1 MTNVPSNPNPLY
13 RNALE
18 PLVVEESQRQL
29 QQLPPKMLGSLKPEQ
44 VLAQVV
50 AYALNRLPALYAT
63 SDRGWQFQQQQAQ
76 KLRPQIVMA
85 VRQGFAAVQ
94 RDPLTPV
101 WNDAPE
107 PEPQEMDTNEK
118 RVQARR
124 RIASYR
130 SFNV

>member
-1 MTNVPSNPNPLY
+1 MSNVPSNPNPLY

-29 QQLPPKMLGSLKPEQ
+29 QQLPPKMLGSLKPDR

-63 SDRGWQFQQQQAQ
+63 SDRGWQFQQHQAQ

-101 WNDAPE
+101 WDDAPE
-107 PEPQEMDTNEK
+107 PEPQEMDTNQK
-118 RVQARR
+118 RTEARR

-130 SFNV
+130 AING

>member
-1 MTNVPSNPNPLY
+1 MSNVPSNHIPLY

-18 PLVVEESQRQL
+18 PLVLEESQRQL
-29 QQLPPKMLGSLKPEQ
+29 QKLPAKMLGSLKPAQ

-107 PEPQEMDTNEK
+107 PEPEATNTSE
-118 RVQARR
+118 RQAQARR
-124 RIASYR
+124 RIAAYR

>member
-29 QQLPPKMLGSLKPEQ
+29 QQFPPKMLGSLKPER

-63 SDRGWQFQQQQAQ
+63 SDRGWQFQQHQAQ

-101 WNDAPE
+101 WDDAPQPE
-107 PEPQEMDTNEK
+107 PEPSDTNE
-118 RVQARR
+118 RRLQARR

-130 SFNV
+130 SLKG

>member
-1 MTNVPSNPNPLY
+1 MTNVPSNPTPLY

-29 QQLPPKMLGSLKPEQ
+29 RQLPAKMLGSLKPEQ
-44 VLAQVV
+44 VVAQVV

-63 SDRGWQFQQQQAQ
+63 SDRGWRFQQHQAQ

-107 PEPQEMDTNEK
+107 PEPEASNTLERQA
-118 RVQARR
+118 QARR

>member
-1 MTNVPSNPNPLY
+1 MTNIPSNHTPLY

-18 PLVVEESQRQL
+18 PLVIEESQRQL
-29 QQLPPKMLGSLKPEQ
+29 RQLPPKMLGSLKPER

-63 SDRGWQFQQQQAQ
+63 SDRGWQFQQHQAQ

-107 PEPQEMDTNEK
+107 PEPEASDTDQK
-118 RVQARR
+118 RAEARR

>member
-29 QQLPPKMLGSLKPEQ
+29 QQFPPKMLGSLKPER

-63 SDRGWQFQQQQAQ
+63 SDRGWQFQQHQAQ

-101 WNDAPE
+101 WDDAPQ
-107 PEPQEMDTNEK
+107 PEAEASDTNE
-118 RVQARR
+118 RRLQARR

-130 SFNV
+130 SLKG

>member
-1 MTNVPSNPNPLY
+1 MTNVLSNPNPLY

-29 QQLPPKMLGSLKPEQ
+29 QQLPPKMLGSLKPES

-63 SDRGWQFQQQQAQ
+63 SDRGWQFQQHQAQ

-101 WNDAPE
+101 WDDAPE
-107 PEPQEMDTNEK
+107 PEPQEMDTNQK
-118 RVQARR
+118 RNEARR

-130 SFNV
+130 AIKG